1 MLTGC
6 LICCLNSAAFA
17 GDSSQAKVPSR
28 EPATPET
35 TLSDLDG
42 KQLRLGDYRGKVV
55 LLNFWTSWCAPCI
68 HEMPA
73 LKRLS
78 QAMADRP
85 FALLAV
91 NVAEGRG
98 TVQRF
103 ASLEEAGIRLLR
115 DADGSVAQDWG
126 IEVYPTSV
134 VVDGLGRR
142 RATIVGDTDWD
153 TKEHYD
159 RLDTLIRT
167 TTADGR
173 N

>member
-1 MLTGC
+1 MLAGYLVYC
-6 LICCLNSAAFA
+6 PHGAAFA
-17 GDSSQAKVPSR
+17 GDSSQATVLGR

-35 TLSDLDG
+35 TLTDLDRRQHG
-42 KQLRLGDYRGKVV
+42 LGDYRGKVV
-55 LLNFWTSWCAPCI
+55 LLNFWTSWCPPCI
-68 HEMPA
+68 REMPA

-98 TVQRF
+98 ALQRF

-126 IEVYPTSV
+126 VEVYPTSV
-134 VVDGLGRR
+134 IVDGLGRR
-142 RATIVGDTDWD
+142 HATIVGETDWD
-153 TKEHYD
+153 KKEHYD
-159 RLDTLIRT
+159 RLDTLIRNT
-167 TTADGR
+167 TPAP
-173 N
+173 NE